1 MQTFSRIA
9 GRSILE
15 GGRMMNKQSFKS
27 LLSFEFWQKFGKALM
42 VVIAVMPAAG
52 LMISLGKTIAMINP
66 ELGFLVTT
74 GGVLEQIGWGVI
86 GNLHI
91 LFALAIGG
99 SWAKERAG
107 GAFAAGLSFI
117 LINRI
122 TGVMFGVTG
131 DMLKDP
137 EAKVKTLLG
146 GSIKVADYFT
156 SVLESPALNMGV
168 FVGIIAG
175 FVGATA
181 FNKYY
186 NYRKLPDALSFFNGK
201 RFVPFVVIL
210 RSAIV
215 ALILSF
221 LWPVVQTG
229 INNFGIWIANSKET
243 APILAPFAFGTLERL
258 LLPFG
263 LHHMLTIPIN
273 YTQLGGTYEV
283 LTGAAKGTQVFGQ
296 DPLWLAWITDL
307 GNTKVSDPATYQHLL
322 DTVTPA
328 RFKVGQMI
336 GSFGILMGVA
346 LAIYR
351 NVDPDKKHKYKGMM
365 IATALATF
373 LTGVTEPIEY
383 MFMFVAMPL
392 YLVYAVV
399 QGAAFAMAD
408 IVNLR
413 VHSFGSIE
421 FLTRTPMTIK
431 AGIGMDIINFIWV
444 TVLFAVIMYFIANF
458 MIQKFNYATPGRNGN
473 YEQAE
478 GDVDASET
486 SGSGKVA
493 AASQAVNVINLLG
506 GRANIVDVDACM
518 TRLRVTVKDETKV
531 GTEEQWKAE
540 GAMGL
545 VMKGQG
551 VQAIYGPKAD
561 VLKSD
566 IQDLLDSGE
575 VIPETLPS
583 QKTAV
588 QQAEVAFKGV
598 TEEVHSV
605 AEGQVIELEKVQDPV
620 FSQKMM
626 GDGFAVE
633 PANGQI
639 VSPVAGK
646 VTSVFPTK
654 HALGLV
660 TESGLEVLVHI
671 GLDTVSL
678 EGKPFTVKVEE
689 GQTVAAGDL
698 LVEADLDAIREA
710 GRATTT
716 VVVFTNGAAIQS
728 VTLTQTGQLPA
739 DAVVAKVEL

>member
-1 MQTFSRIA
+1 MMKATFK
-9 GRSILE
+9 
-15 GGRMMNKQSFKS
+15 NV
-27 LLSFEFWQKFGKALM
+27 LSFEFWQKFGKALM

-52 LMISLGKTIAMINP
+52 LMISIGKSIVMIDPNLAP
-66 ELGFLVTT
+66 LVIT
-74 GGVLEQIGWGVI
+74 GGILEQIGWGVI

-107 GAFAAGLSFI
+107 GAFAAGLAFI

-122 TGVMFGVTG
+122 TGTIFGVTG
-131 DMLKDP
+131 DMLKNP
-137 EAKVKTLLG
+137 EAMVTTFFG
-146 GSIKVADYFT
+146 GSIKVADYFI
-156 SVLESPALNMGV
+156 SVLEAPALNMGV
-168 FVGIIAG
+168 FVGIISG

-181 FNKYY
+181 YNKYY
-186 NYRKLPDALSFFNGK
+186 NFRKLPDALSFFNGK

-210 RSAIV
+210 RSTIAAILL
-215 ALILSF
+215 AAF
-221 LWPVVQTG
+221 WPVVQTG
-229 INNFGIWIANSKET
+229 INNFGIWIANSQET
-243 APILAPFAFGTLERL
+243 APVLAPFLYGTLERL

-263 LHHMLTIPIN
+263 LHHMLTIPMN
-273 YTQLGGTYEV
+273 YTALGGTYEV

-296 DPLWLAWITDL
+296 DPLWLAWVTDL
-307 GNTKVSDPATYQHLL
+307 VNLKGSNADQYQHLL
-322 DTVTPA
+322 TTVTPA

-336 GSFGILMGVA
+336 GSFGILMGVIV
-346 LAIYR
+346 AIYR
-351 NVDPDKKHKYKGMM
+351 NVDADKKHQYKGMM

-383 MFMFVAMPL
+383 MFMFIATPL
-392 YLVYAVV
+392 YLVYSVV

-408 IVNLR
+408 IVHLR

-421 FLTRTPMTIK
+421 FLTRTPLAIN
-431 AGIGMDIINFIWV
+431 AGIGMDIVNFIWV

-458 MIQKFNYATPGRNGN
+458 MIKKFNYATPGRNGN
-473 YEQAE
+473 YETAE
-478 GDVDASET
+478 GASEEAAPGT
-486 SGSGKVA
+486 PKVA
-493 AASQAVNVINLLG
+493 AASQAVNIINLLG

-518 TRLRVTVKDETKV
+518 TRLRVTVKDADRV

-566 IQDLLDSGE
+566 IQDILDSGE

-583 QKTAV
+583 QMTEA
-588 QQAEVAFKGV
+588 QQNTVHFKGV
-598 TEEVHSV
+598 TEEVYSV
-605 AEGQVIELEKVQDPV
+605 ADGQVVALEQVEDPV
-620 FSQKMM
+620 FAQKMM

-633 PANGQI
+633 PANGNI
-639 VSPVAGK
+639 VSPVTGT
-646 VTSVFPTK
+646 VSSIFPTK

-660 TESGLEVLVHI
+660 TDSGLEVLVHI

-678 EGKPFTVKVEE
+678 EGKPFTVHVSE
-689 GQTVAAGDL
+689 GQKVVAGDL
-698 LVEADLDAIREA
+698 LVTADLDAIREA
-710 GRATTT
+710 GRKTST
-716 VVVFTNGAAIQS
+716 VVVFTNGDVLKS
-728 VTLTQTGQLPA
+728 VKLEQTGSLA
-739 DAVVAKVEL
+739 AKTAVAKVEL

>member
-1 MQTFSRIA
+1 
-9 GRSILE
+9 
-15 GGRMMNKQSFKS
+15 MNKQSFKS
-27 LLSFEFWQKFGKALM
+27 LFSFEFWQKFGKAFM

-408 IVNLR
+408 VVNLR

-710 GRATTT
+710 GRATST
-716 VVVFTNGAAIQS
+716 VVVFTNGAAIKS